1 MEKKKDKNKIKKK
14 KLFSFAKLNKYFIFP
29 FLSPIFCFL
38 GNFFLELI
46 YNDEGINNKEFL
58 IAIITSLS
66 YIGGGILYF
75 ISWIRTRTE
84 ESRDEALEHLERK
97 ERNPSS
103 IRYIYNDG
111 LKKNKLHIFFIL
123 LIMSILLVFSTVAS
137 IYALEKNVFEERL
150 YFLFFIPLFSK
161 IILKLDIF
169 SHQILSLLIAFIGLI
184 LLFIPVILIIEKDD
198 ILINILI
205 FVSSIGF
212 SLVLVLCR
220 LLTQN
225 YYMSPY
231 LCILFI
237 GIYSTLIT
245 LIGYI
250 IYSLIKYHS
259 LSYIIDTFNFKNIE
273 LDGTM
278 LGLYCF
284 LSLFFASILQ
294 ILSILVIY
302 YFSPTLFAVTDIIS
316 PFLSW
321 IVYCIQNGESGRNI
335 AFNCIGYFVV
345 FFSSLIYNEIIIC
358 NFYGLNENVKKC
370 IEERQKEELIEI
382 RMSESQI
389 ETQNNKDPD
398 ESFDTE
404 NEG

>member
-1 MEKKKDKNKIKKK
+1 M
-14 KLFSFAKLNKYFIFP
+14 
-29 FLSPIFCFL
+29 
-38 GNFFLELI
+38 
-46 YNDEGINNKEFL
+46 
-58 IAIITSLS
+58 T

-75 ISWIRTRTE
+75 LSWIRTRTE
-84 ESRDEALEHLERK
+84 ESRDKAIDLLEKR
-97 ERNPSS
+97 ERNLSS

-111 LKKNKLHIFFIL
+111 LKKNKLHIFL
-123 LIMSILLVFSTVAS
+123 MLSAMSILLVLSTITA
-137 IYALEKNVFEERL
+137 IYSKGKNVFERRL
-150 YFLFFIPLFSK
+150 YFLFFIALFSK

-184 LLFIPVILIIEKDD
+184 LLFIPVILVIEKDD
-198 ILINILI
+198 LIINICI
-205 FVSSIGF
+205 FASSIGF
-212 SLVLVLCR
+212 SLFLVLCR

-250 IYSLIKYHS
+250 IYSLIKYKN
-259 LSYIIDTFNFKNIE
+259 LSYIIDAFNFENIE
-273 LDGTM
+273 LDGKL
-278 LGLYCF
+278 LGLYYL
-284 LSLFFASILQ
+284 LSFFFGSLLQ
-294 ILSILVIY
+294 ILTILVIY
-302 YFSPTLFAVTDIIS
+302 YFSPTLWIVTDIIS

-335 AFNCIGYFVV
+335 AFNCLGYFIV

-389 ETQNNKDPD
+389 ETQNNTDPN

-404 NEG
+404 N

>member
-1 MEKKKDKNKIKKK
+1 MEEKKDKNKKE

-38 GNFFLELI
+38 TNFFLGLI
-46 YNDEGINNKEFL
+46 SDDKGINNKEFL
-58 IAIITSLS
+58 SALIVSMT

-75 ISWIRTRTE
+75 LSWIRTRTE
-84 ESRDEALEHLERK
+84 ESRDKAIDLLEKR
-97 ERNPSS
+97 ERNLSS

-111 LKKNKLHIFFIL
+111 LKKNKLHIFL
-123 LIMSILLVFSTVAS
+123 MLSAMSILLVLSTITA
-137 IYALEKNVFEERL
+137 IYSKGKNVFERRL
-150 YFLFFIPLFSK
+150 YFLFFIALFSK

-184 LLFIPVILIIEKDD
+184 LLFIPVLLVIEKDD
-198 ILINILI
+198 LIINICI
-205 FVSSIGF
+205 FASSIGF
-212 SLVLVLCR
+212 SLFLVLCR

-250 IYSLIKYHS
+250 IYSLIKYKN
-259 LSYIIDTFNFKNIE
+259 LSYIIDAFNFENIE
-273 LDGTM
+273 LDGKL
-278 LGLYCF
+278 LGLYYL
-284 LSLFFASILQ
+284 LSFFFGSLLQ
-294 ILSILVIY
+294 ILTILVIY
-302 YFSPTLFAVTDIIS
+302 YFSPTLWIVTDIIS

-321 IVYCIQNGESGRNI
+321 IVSSIKDGESGRNI
-335 AFNCIGYFVV
+335 AFNCLGYFIV

-389 ETQNNKDPD
+389 ETQNNKDPN

-404 NEG
+404 N